1 MTFIQHALK
10 VAPLLLEGL
19 KLSVVVTLVSAVLGI
34 ILGLFIGLGR
44 LSPKKG
50 LRFLASTYV
59 NFLRGTPLLVQLLI
73 IYAGIP
79 QILQLITG
87 SPSPM
92 SPIVAAIAACSL
104 NSAAYV
110 AEIFRGGIQSI
121 DPGQME
127 AARSLGLS
135 KRQAMRT
142 VILPQAFMRIIP
154 PLGNE
159 LITLLKET
167 SILSAIG
174 LEEMMRK
181 GQLYVASTFQP
192 FPVYLT
198 VALIYFILVIGISK
212 GLTLLERRLRI
223 NVES

>member
-1 MTFIQHALK
+1 MSFLDHALR
-10 VAPLLLEGL
+10 VLPLLLEGL
-19 KLSVVVTLVSAVLGI
+19 KLSVMVTVISAVIGI
-34 ILGLFIGLGR
+34 FLGLFIGLGR
-44 LSPKKG
+44 LSKKNIIKW
-50 LRFLASTYV
+50 LASIYV
-59 NFLRGTPLLVQLLI
+59 NFIRGTPLLVQLLI

-79 QILQLITG
+79 QIIMYITG
-87 SPSPM
+87 QPSPM

-104 NSAAYV
+104 NSGAYV
-110 AEIFRGGIQSI
+110 AEIFRAGIQSI
-121 DPGQME
+121 DNGQME

-135 KRQAMRT
+135 KNQAMAQ
-142 VILPQAFMRIIP
+142 VILPQAFRRIIP

-192 FPVYLT
+192 FPVYIT
-198 VALIYFILVIGISK
+198 VALCYFVIVILISK
-212 GLTLLERRLRI
+212 GLSLLERRLRI
-223 NVES
+223 SVED

>member
-1 MTFIQHALK
+1 MSFLDHALR
-10 VAPLLLEGL
+10 VLPLLLEGL
-19 KLSVVVTLVSAVLGI
+19 RLSILVTVISAFIGI

-44 LSPKKG
+44 LSKKSVIKW
-50 LRFLASTYV
+50 LASVYV
-59 NFLRGTPLLVQLLI
+59 NFIRGTPLLVQLLI

-79 QILQLITG
+79 QIIMFITG
-87 SPSPM
+87 QPSPM
-92 SPIVAAIAACSL
+92 SPIAAAIAACSL

-110 AEIFRGGIQSI
+110 AEIFRAGIQSI
-121 DPGQME
+121 DNGQIE

-135 KRQAMRT
+135 KNQAMAQ
-142 VILPQAFMRIIP
+142 VILPQAFRRIIP

-192 FPVYLT
+192 FPVYIT
-198 VALIYFILVIGISK
+198 VALCYFVIVLLISK
-212 GLTLLERRLRI
+212 GLSLLERRLRI
-223 NVES
+223 SVED

>member
-1 MTFIQHALK
+1 MSFSDHAFRVL
-10 VAPLLLEGL
+10 PLLLEGL
-19 KLSVVVTLVSAVLGI
+19 KMSLLITVLSAAIGI
-34 ILGLFIGLGR
+34 VIGLFIGLGR
-44 LSPKKG
+44 LSKKKVVKW
-50 LRFLASTYV
+50 AATIYV

-79 QILQLITG
+79 QVLQMITG

-92 SPIVAAIAACSL
+92 SPIVAAVAACSL
-104 NSAAYV
+104 NSGAYV
-110 AEIFRGGIQSI
+110 AEMFRAGIQSI

-127 AARSLGLS
+127 AARSLGMTGN
-135 KRQAMRT
+135 QAMAQ
-142 VILPQAFMRIIP
+142 VILPQAVRRIIP

-192 FPVYLT
+192 FPVYIT
-198 VALIYFILVIGISK
+198 VALCYFVIVILISK
-212 GLTLLERRLRI
+212 GLSMLERRMRI
-223 NVES
+223 HVED

>member
-1 MTFIQHALK
+1 MTFIDHALK
-10 VAPLLLEGL
+10 VLPFLLEGL
-19 KLSVVVTLVSAVLGI
+19 KLSLLVTVISAALGI
-34 ILGLFIGLGR
+34 VLGLFIGLGR
-44 LSPKKG
+44 LSKNPP
-50 LRFLASTYV
+50 LRFLATTYV

-79 QILQLITG
+79 QFLQMLTG
-87 SPSPM
+87 HPSPM
-92 SPIVAAIAACSL
+92 DPIAAAIVACSL

-110 AEIFRGGIQSI
+110 AEIFRAGIQSI
-121 DPGQME
+121 DVGQTE

-135 KRQAMRT
+135 KNQTMALV
-142 VILPQAFMRIIP
+142 VIPQAFRRIIP

-181 GQLYVASTFQP
+181 GQLYVARTFQP
-192 FPVYLT
+192 FPVYIS
-198 VALIYFILVIGISK
+198 VALIYFVIVILISK
-212 GLTLLERRLRI
+212 ALSLLERRLRI
-223 NVES
+223 HVED

>member
-1 MTFIQHALK
+1 MSFLDHALR
-10 VAPLLLEGL
+10 VLPLLLEGL
-19 KLSVVVTLVSAVLGI
+19 KLSILVTVISAIIGI
-34 ILGLFIGLGR
+34 FLGLFLGLGR
-44 LSPKKG
+44 LSKNSVIKW
-50 LRFLASTYV
+50 LASVYV
-59 NFLRGTPLLVQLLI
+59 NFIRGTPLLVQLLI

-79 QILQLITG
+79 QIFMFITNQ
-87 SPSPM
+87 PSPM

-110 AEIFRGGIQSI
+110 AEIFRAGIQSI
-121 DPGQME
+121 DNGQIE
-127 AARSLGLS
+127 AARSLGLT
-135 KRQAMRT
+135 KNQAMAQ
-142 VILPQAFMRIIP
+142 VILPQAFRRIIP

-192 FPVYLT
+192 FPVYIT
-198 VALIYFILVIGISK
+198 VALCYFVIVLIISK
-212 GLTLLERRLRI
+212 GLSLLERRLRI
-223 NVES
+223 SVED

>member
-1 MTFIQHALK
+1 MSFSDHAFRVL
-10 VAPLLLEGL
+10 PLLLEGL
-19 KLSVVVTLVSAVLGI
+19 KMSLLITVLSAAIGI
-34 ILGLFIGLGR
+34 VIGLFIGLGR
-44 LSPKKG
+44 LSKKKVVKW
-50 LRFLASTYV
+50 AATIYV

-79 QILQLITG
+79 QVLQMITG

-92 SPIVAAIAACSL
+92 SPIVAAVAACSL
-104 NSAAYV
+104 NSGAYV
-110 AEIFRGGIQSI
+110 AEIFRAGIQSI

-127 AARSLGLS
+127 AARSLGMTGN
-135 KRQAMRT
+135 QAMAQ
-142 VILPQAFMRIIP
+142 VILPQAVRRIIP

-192 FPVYLT
+192 FPVYIT
-198 VALIYFILVIGISK
+198 VALCYFVIVILISK
-212 GLTLLERRLRI
+212 GLSMLERRMRI
-223 NVES
+223 HVED

>member
-1 MTFIQHALK
+1 MTFMDHAIK
-10 VAPLLLEGL
+10 VLPMLLGGL
-19 KLSVVVTLVSAVLGI
+19 RLTLLVTIAAGVIGI
-34 ILGLFIGLGR
+34 VLGLFIGLGKMSKNKLIKF
-44 LSPKKG
+44 LS
-50 LRFLASTYV
+50 ATYI

-79 QILQLITG
+79 QMMQIITNQ
-87 SPSPM
+87 PSPM
-92 SPIVAAIAACSL
+92 PPILAAVLACGL

-121 DPGQME
+121 DVGQIE

-135 KRQAMRT
+135 KRQAMSE
-142 VILPQAFMRIIP
+142 VILPQAFRRIIP

-159 LITLLKET
+159 FITLLKET

-181 GQLYVASTFQP
+181 GQLYVATTWQP
-192 FPVYLT
+192 FPVYIT
-198 VALIYFILVIGISK
+198 VALCYFVIVVIISK
-212 GLTLLERRLRI
+212 GLSLLERKLRI
-223 NVES
+223 NVEN

>member
-1 MTFIQHALK
+1 MS
-10 VAPLLLEGL
+10 LLITV
-19 KLSVVVTLVSAVLGI
+19 LSAAIGI
-34 ILGLFIGLGR
+34 VIGLFIGLGR
-44 LSPKKG
+44 LSKKKVVKW
-50 LRFLASTYV
+50 AATIYV

-79 QILQLITG
+79 QVLQMITG

-92 SPIVAAIAACSL
+92 SPIVAAVAACSL
-104 NSAAYV
+104 NSGAYV
-110 AEIFRGGIQSI
+110 AEIFRAGIQSI

-127 AARSLGLS
+127 AARSLGMTGN
-135 KRQAMRT
+135 QAMAQ
-142 VILPQAFMRIIP
+142 VILPQAVRRIIP

-192 FPVYLT
+192 FPVYIT
-198 VALIYFILVIGISK
+198 VALCYFVIVILISK
-212 GLTLLERRLRI
+212 GLSMLERRMRI
-223 NVES
+223 HVED

>member
-1 MTFIQHALK
+1 MSFLDHAIRVL
-10 VAPLLLEGL
+10 PLLLEGL
-19 KLSVVVTLVSAVLGI
+19 KLSILVTVISAVIGI

-44 LSPKKG
+44 LSKK
-50 LRFLASTYV
+50 FIIKWLATIYV
-59 NFLRGTPLLVQLLI
+59 NFIRGTPLLVQLLI

-79 QILQLITG
+79 QMIMMVTG
-87 SPSPM
+87 QPSPM
-92 SPIVAAIAACSL
+92 SPILAAIIACSL
-104 NSAAYV
+104 NSGAYV
-110 AEIFRGGIQSI
+110 AEIFRAGIQSI
-121 DPGQME
+121 DSGQME

-135 KRQAMRT
+135 KNQAMAQ
-142 VILPQAFMRIIP
+142 VILPQAFRRIIP

-192 FPVYLT
+192 FPVYIA
-198 VALIYFILVIGISK
+198 VALCYFVIVIMISK
-212 GLTLLERRLRI
+212 GLSLLERRLRI
-223 NVES
+223 NVEN

>member
-1 MTFIQHALK
+1 MSFSDHAFQVL
-10 VAPLLLEGL
+10 PLLLEGL
-19 KLSVVVTLVSAVLGI
+19 KMSLLVTVVSAAIGI
-34 ILGLFIGLGR
+34 VIGLFIGLGR
-44 LSPKKG
+44 LSRKSVVRWAAT
-50 LRFLASTYV
+50 LYV

-79 QILQLITG
+79 QVLQMITG
-87 SPSPM
+87 NPSPM
-92 SPIVAAIAACSL
+92 SPIVAAVAACSL
-104 NSAAYV
+104 NSGAYV

-121 DPGQME
+121 DSGQME
-127 AARSLGLS
+127 AARSLGMTGN
-135 KRQAMRT
+135 QAMAQ
-142 VILPQAFMRIIP
+142 VILPQAVRRIIP

-192 FPVYLT
+192 FPVYIT
-198 VALIYFILVIGISK
+198 VALCYFVIVILISK
-212 GLTLLERRLRI
+212 GLSMLERRMRI
-223 NVES
+223 RVED

>member
-1 MTFIQHALK
+1 MSFLDHALR
-10 VAPLLLEGL
+10 VLPLLLEGL
-19 KLSVVVTLVSAVLGI
+19 RLSILVTVISAFIGI

-44 LSPKKG
+44 LSKKSVIKW
-50 LRFLASTYV
+50 LASVYV
-59 NFLRGTPLLVQLLI
+59 NFIRGTPLLVQLLI

-79 QILQLITG
+79 QIIMFITG
-87 SPSPM
+87 QPSPM
-92 SPIVAAIAACSL
+92 SPIAAAIAACSL

-110 AEIFRGGIQSI
+110 AEIFRAGIQSI
-121 DPGQME
+121 DNGQIE
-127 AARSLGLS
+127 AARSLGLT
-135 KRQAMRT
+135 KNQAMAQ
-142 VILPQAFMRIIP
+142 VILPQAFRRIIP

-192 FPVYLT
+192 FPVYIT
-198 VALIYFILVIGISK
+198 VALCYFVIVLLISK
-212 GLTLLERRLRI
+212 GLSLLERRLRI
-223 NVES
+223 SVED

>member
-1 MTFIQHALK
+1 MTFMDHALK
-10 VAPLLLEGL
+10 VLPMLLSGL
-19 KLSVVVTLVSAVLGI
+19 QLTLFVTIISGI
-34 ILGLFIGLGR
+34 IGIVLGLFIGLGKMSKNKLIKF
-44 LSPKKG
+44 LS
-50 LRFLASTYV
+50 ATYI

-79 QILQLITG
+79 QMMQMIT
-87 SPSPM
+87 SQPSPM
-92 SPIVAAIAACSL
+92 PPILAAILACGL

-121 DPGQME
+121 DIGQIE

-135 KRQAMRT
+135 KRQAMSE
-142 VILPQAFMRIIP
+142 VILPQAFRRIIP

-159 LITLLKET
+159 FITLLKET

-181 GQLYVASTFQP
+181 GQLYVATTWQP
-192 FPVYLT
+192 FPVYIT
-198 VALIYFILVIGISK
+198 VAICYFVIVVIISK
-212 GLTLLERRLRI
+212 GLTLLERKLRI

>member
-44 LSPKKG
+44 LSKNKG

-223 NVES
+223 NAES

>member
-1 MTFIQHALK
+1 MSFFDHVVK
-10 VAPLLLEGL
+10 VLPLLLEGL
-19 KLSVVVTLVSAVLGI
+19 KLSVIITVASAVLGI
-34 ILGLFIGLGR
+34 VIGLFVGLGR
-44 LSPKKG
+44 ISKKKPIK
-50 LRFLASTYV
+50 FLAGCYV

-73 IYAGIP
+73 IYAGLP

-87 SPSPM
+87 RPSPM

-104 NSAAYV
+104 NSGAYV
-110 AEIFRGGIQSI
+110 AEIIRAGIQSI
-121 DPGQME
+121 DKGQLE
-127 AARSLGLS
+127 AARSLGLTKKQS
-135 KRQAMRT
+135 MAR
-142 VILPQAFMRIIP
+142 VVLPQAFMRVIP

-192 FPVYLT
+192 FPVYIT
-198 VALIYFILVIGISK
+198 VAFIYFIIVVIISK
-212 GLTLLERRLRI
+212 ALSLLERRLRI
-223 NVES
+223 SAES

>member
-1 MTFIQHALK
+1 MTFINHAVK
-10 VAPLLLEGL
+10 VTPLLLEGL
-19 KLSVVVTLVSAVLGI
+19 KLSILVTGISAIVGI
-34 ILGLFIGLGR
+34 VLGLFIGLGR
-44 LSPKKG
+44 LSKNSPIRW
-50 LRFLASTYV
+50 LSTTYV

-79 QILQLITG
+79 QIFQAITG
-87 SPSPM
+87 QPSPM
-92 SPIVAAIAACSL
+92 SPILAAILACSL

-121 DPGQME
+121 DSGQME
-127 AARSLGLS
+127 AARSLGLT
-135 KRQAMRT
+135 KRQAMAQ

-154 PLGNE
+154 SLGNE

-192 FPVYLT
+192 FPVYIT
-198 VALIYFILVIGISK
+198 VALMYFVIVIIISK

-223 NVES
+223 NVED

>member
-223 NVES
+223 NAES